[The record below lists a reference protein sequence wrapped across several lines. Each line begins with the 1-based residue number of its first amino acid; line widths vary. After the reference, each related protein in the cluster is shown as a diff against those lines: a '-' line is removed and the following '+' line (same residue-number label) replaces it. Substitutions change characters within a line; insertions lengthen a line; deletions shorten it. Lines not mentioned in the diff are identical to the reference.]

1 MRLMDALEALIASPF
16 WGPLLVAIA
25 IWTVVWK
32 GIALYTAGKNQQKNW
47 FVALLLLNDLGMLSM
62 IYLKWFQKRSRY

>member
-1 MRLMDALEALIASPF
+1 MDALEALIASPL

-47 FVALLLLNDLGMLSM
+47 FVALLLLNDLGILSM
-62 IYLKWFQKRSRY
+62 IYLKWFQKRSRF

>member
-1 MRLMDALEALIASPF
+1 
-16 WGPLLVAIA
+16 LLVVVA

-47 FVALLLLNDLGMLSM
+47 FVVLLLLNDLGILSM
-62 IYLKWFQKRSRY
+62 VYLKWFQKRARF

>member
-1 MRLMDALEALIASPF
+1 MDALEALIASPF

-47 FVALLLLNDLGMLSM
+47 FVALLLLNDLGILSM
-62 IYLKWFQKRSRY
+62 IYLKWFQKRSRF

>member
-1 MRLMDALEALIASPF
+1 MDVLEALISSPF
-16 WGPLLVAIA
+16 WGALLVVIA

-47 FVALLLLNDLGMLSM
+47 FVVLLLLNDLGILSM
-62 IYLKWFQKRSRY
+62 VYLKWFQKRPRF